1 MVTTCD
7 VVVIGGGPAGAMA
20 ARIAARHGLKVCVLE
35 QHSLP
40 RYKVCGGGLVRR
52 VHDLLPQDL
61 DLPMEHYCTKVSMRF
76 QPDGRQLDIETSSSV
91 VNMTMRDQLDAAL
104 LASAERAGAK
114 VISECEVL
122 SLQPAQSGIELATS
136 QDIYKADYV
145 VLAAGAATR
154 LASDAGWSESLERIP
169 ALELEVDVDDDTL
182 ARFQGQAIFDFGV
195 IPQGYA
201 WVFPKRRHLSIGVLS
216 VNRHKPG
223 LQAHVRDYMRLLKI
237 QPLREPTFHGY
248 VIPVRPR
255 SRCLAQNRVLLVG
268 DSAGL
273 ADPVTLEGI
282 SHALISGEL
291 AAQALCDASAGRVEV
306 TYNQLIDQ
314 QIRPDLEAAAVLARV
329 LYGPAMSS
337 ARFGG
342 AMGRRAVAFV
352 GDVMQGKRRYSELRQ
367 RRAWRVIEAL
377 LG

>member
-61 DLPMEHYCTKVSMRF
+61 GLPMEHYCTKVSMRF

-91 VNMTMRDQLDAAL
+91 VNMTMRDQFDAAL

-248 VIPVRPR
+248 VIPVR
-255 SRCLAQNRVLLVG
+255 
-268 DSAGL
+268 L